1 MERMRVLPLG
11 QLCQSVSETFHST
24 SCEVVLINTS
34 DVLEGLVLNHH
45 RVENK
50 NLKGQFK
57 KSFKKGDIL
66 YSEIRPQNKRYAYI
80 DFDPDGYIAS
90 TKLMVIRCDKDNI
103 QPLYL
108 YYFLT
113 SPSIIDHLQALAET
127 RSGTFPQITFTEVA
141 NLQIHVPSLECQ
153 NKIIGILKSIEDK
166 IDVNKQLNRNLAR

>member
-1 MERMRVLPLG
+1 MERMSVLPLG

-66 YSEIRPQNKRYAYI
+66 YSEI
-80 DFDPDGYIAS
+80 
-90 TKLMVIRCDKDNI
+90 
-103 QPLYL
+103 
-108 YYFLT
+108 
-113 SPSIIDHLQALAET
+113 
-127 RSGTFPQITFTEVA
+127 
-141 NLQIHVPSLECQ
+141 
-153 NKIIGILKSIEDK
+153 
-166 IDVNKQLNRNLAR
+166 